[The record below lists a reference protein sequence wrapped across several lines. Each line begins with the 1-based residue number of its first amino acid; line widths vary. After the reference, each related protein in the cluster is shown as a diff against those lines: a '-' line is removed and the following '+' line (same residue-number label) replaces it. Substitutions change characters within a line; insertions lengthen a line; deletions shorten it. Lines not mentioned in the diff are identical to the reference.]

1 MAEVH
6 QEASYI
12 NDYSEKALMQ
22 HLIFF
27 QENKKANSTLFAWVI
42 LSLHLSLTS
51 SLTFM
56 RD

>member
-1 MAEVH
+1 MVEVH

-12 NDYSEKALMQ
+12 NDYSEKALMR

-27 QENKKANSTLFAWVI
+27 PRKIKAKSTLFAWVI

-51 SLTFM
+51 SLTYM
-56 RD
+56 GD